1 MSQTQLILE
10 YIRARGSITPMEAL
24 DGRPYPG
31 APPIGCFRLAARI
44 EELRR
49 SGHSIKTTIEKR
61 NGRRWARYVY
71 EQRPQQAGLF

>member
-10 YIRARGSITPMEAL
+10 YMRARGSITPMEAL

-49 SGHSIKTTIEKR
+49 AGHAIRTTIEKR
-61 NGRRWARYVY
+61 KGKRWARYVY
-71 EQRPQQAGLF
+71 EQAPQQMGMF